1 MQISNLVGQYNN
13 AVSQAEPISG
23 TKGTQ
28 NLVSSL
34 SELSKD
40 NVFEGTVNSVKNGQV
55 KLALPNGQQISAR
68 LDGKV
73 NIKQG
78 QSMFFQ
84 VKSNNGTVVEIK
96 PYTVGGTG
104 ANLTLLQALQAAGLP
119 TGVTNLSMVNKM
131 MEEQMSIDRNSLNQ
145 MYHLAQA
152 NSDVDVTT
160 LVQMQKL
167 GIPVNPS
174 NAAQF
179 ENYLNDKQA
188 ITQSMNDLIS
198 LLPETFVNENIS
210 GENLVKLSTEI
221 MKLITEGLPE
231 NVNLNKA
238 ETEGGNVLHS
248 GEKIQNITLGENA
261 SVDSGLL
268 SGKGENIIEVKLET
282 GAQLNLEE
290 NIEVSEGENK
300 EVNKEVNIADGNVK
314 NKDAVNTS
322 QSSEK
327 QIILPNT
334 LADILDEDGIK
345 EINNQINA
353 LLPDIDGNEISMY
366 SKESSVVSVLNDIQ
380 NLVEQTSAD
389 RKTILELFSGK
400 EFKALVRNAIEQ
412 QWMIKPEELGL
423 LTKDGNKL
431 SKLYEKVEDQ
441 INRMENIVK
450 ASGQNN
456 ENITNLAANIRGN
469 IEFMNQIN
477 EVYTYVQIPLKM
489 NGQSVSG
496 ELYVYTNKKNMND
509 SDRELSAFLH
519 LDLDNLGATDVSVKM
534 FHKEVTTN
542 FYLENDEAFDL
553 VKQFLPMLDEKLK
566 SKGYNSK
573 TAVINESGHTN
584 FVDDFLK
591 KDLPAKGQVH
601 RYSFDMRA

>member
-119 TGVTNLSMVNKM
+119 TDVTNLSMVNKM

-248 GEKIQNITLGENA
+248 GEKSQNITLGENA

>member
-40 NVFEGTVNSVKNGQV
+40 SVFEGTVNSVKNGQV

-119 TGVTNLSMVNKM
+119 TDVTNLSMVNKM

-248 GEKIQNITLGENA
+248 GEKSQNITLGENA